1 MTIRNFLDASVERSG
16 DRPAQRFYQGG
27 QWVTRPYRA
36 LKDRVVRIAAVLR
49 DLGLRPGEDNVAIM
63 LANCPEWEEIYLALA
78 CVGITA
84 VPMDA
89 RLKKREVLHILSD
102 SQARAIFAGP
112 ALAEML
118 GLIIGE
124 LPNLQTCIF
133 VGSPEILPEAS
144 GNCEVKSFEA
154 LVEASP
160 LNDSAKAWFE
170 EHKPT
175 DDSVASILYTSGT
188 TGAPKG
194 AMLTH
199 RNFEANADFAKNIV
213 PFGDDDDFLVV
224 LPLFHAYAFMFGFLT
239 PVYVGGCSSFV
250 RSLKTISEDMRILKP
265 TTILAVPLLAEKM
278 YAKIEAGIK
287 ANPLARLM
295 MAIGLGKIVGKKVA
309 AVFGGRLKVMAIGG
323 APTDKRVLK
332 AFAKLGV
339 PAIEGYGL
347 TECGPLVC
355 FSPSGQYVIGTVGKV
370 LPCMEYKV
378 VNEDKT
384 GAGELYVRGPNVMKG
399 YFRNEKATA
408 NAFDG
413 DGFFKTGDIV
423 RVDWE
428 GNVTICG
435 RGKAMIV
442 NREGKNIYP
451 EEIEDIVG
459 RAPCV
464 SASIAIGYRIE
475 GEVGEHVGLIVVP
488 DDDWC
493 KANNFNPEAVKA
505 AVQKLCNEQLAEYKV
520 PRKIIVRPE
529 PFELTST
536 MKVKRVKYEGTL
548 DEK

>member
-1 MTIRNFLDASVERSG
+1 MTIRNFLDASVERYA
-16 DRPAQRFYQGG
+16 DRSAQRFYQGG
-27 QWVTRPYRA
+27 QWVTRSYSA
-36 LKDRVVRIAAVLR
+36 LKDRVIRIAAVLR
-49 DLGLRPGEDNVAIM
+49 DLGLRPGEDNAAIM
-63 LANCPEWEEIYLALA
+63 LHNCPEWEEIYLALS

-89 RLKKREVLHILSD
+89 RLKKREVVHILSD
-102 SQARAIFAGP
+102 SQARVIFAGP
-112 ALAEML
+112 AFAEML
-118 GLIIGE
+118 GVIGGE
-124 LPNLQTCIF
+124 LPTLQTCIF

-160 LNDSAKAWFE
+160 LNDEAKAWFE
-170 EHKPT
+170 AHKPT

-199 RNFEANADFAKNIV
+199 RNFEANADFAKNII
-213 PFGDDDDFLVV
+213 PFNETDDFLVV

-250 RSLKTISEDMRILKP
+250 RALKTISEDMRILKP

-278 YAKIEAGIK
+278 YAKIEANLK
-287 ANPLARLM
+287 SNPLARFL
-295 MAIGLGKIVGKKVA
+295 MAIGLGKIVGKKVSA
-309 AVFGGRLKVMAIGG
+309 AFGGRLKVMAIGG
-323 APTDKRVLK
+323 APTDKRVLR
-332 AFAKLGV
+332 AFAKLGI

-347 TECGPLVC
+347 TECGPLVS
-355 FSPSGQYVIGTVGKV
+355 FSPAGQYVIGTVGKV

-408 NAFDG
+408 NAFDS
-413 DGFFKTGDIV
+413 DGFFKTGDMV

-435 RGKAMIV
+435 RAKAMIV

-464 SASIAIGYRIE
+464 SASVAIGYRIE

-493 KANNFNPEAVKA
+493 KANNYTPEAVKA